1 MPEYQKIYT
10 VLRRL
15 STDQRRAFC
24 VFNGLLLYLLYIL
37 SKILDNLYDIQKFD
51 KNPLTN
57 EKIVLILQ
65 IKEKLRKWGEIYGR

>member
-1 MPEYQKIYT
+1 MPEYKKIYT
-10 VLRRL
+10 ALRRL
-15 STDQRRAFC
+15 STDQRRAFF

-37 SKILDNLYDIQKFD
+37 SKILENLYDIQKFD

-57 EKIVLILQ
+57 EKLVLILQ